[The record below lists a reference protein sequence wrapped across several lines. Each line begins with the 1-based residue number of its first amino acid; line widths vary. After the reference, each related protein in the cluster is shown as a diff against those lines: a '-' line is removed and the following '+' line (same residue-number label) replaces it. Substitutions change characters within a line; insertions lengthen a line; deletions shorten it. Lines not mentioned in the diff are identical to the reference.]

1 MQEKSNQCGHPFCEK
16 MVLSVQG
23 NVYRIEDAILASS
36 PDAPTLEGTC
46 DPDSPLRE
54 EPQIIKDLKAA
65 FPKHRRSSSS
75 TKKVPAKAA
84 YAHEDEDPARQPS
97 LKKVESAIVYYGP
110 MTVNSR
116 LHDVKYEDGWFEF
129 AADVDGTIKDATP
142 ADCEGKYVLDP
153 YTFKLTFIKHHGY

>member
-23 NVYRIEDAILASS
+23 NVYRIDDAILSS
-36 PDAPTLEGTC
+36 APDAPHLDGTC
-46 DPDSPLRE
+46 SPDGPLRE

-65 FPKHRRSSSS
+65 FPKHRRSSNE
-75 TKKVPAKAA
+75 KVPVKAA
-84 YAHEDEDPARQPS
+84 YAREDEDPARQPS

-116 LHDVKYEDGWFEF
+116 LHDVKYDQ
-129 AADVDGTIKDATP
+129 VRT
-142 ADCEGKYVLDP
+142 Y
-153 YTFKLTFIKHHGY
+153 